1 MEILNT
7 TEILKTRNNALVI
20 VFIIMLMAL
29 FGIIITLISCI
40 KVSNG
45 MFIAWFIC
53 MIACTAAVIWFADKV
68 PTGIYQY
75 EVLLTDNYSATQLL
89 QDYDVVGQRGSIWII
104 QDKENNMDKYNTI
117 IDDDE
122 YDCCEDN
129 DDSEAEGEE
138 WK

>member
-1 MEILNT
+1 MEILNA
-7 TEILKTRNNALVI
+7 TEILKTRNDELVI
-20 VFIIMLMAL
+20 VFIIMMMAL
-29 FGIIITLISCI
+29 FGVIIALISSI

-45 MFIAWFIC
+45 MFIAWLIC
-53 MIACTAAVIWFADKV
+53 VIACVAAAIWFADEV
-68 PTGIYQY
+68 PTGTYQY

-89 QDYDVVGQRGSIWII
+89 QDYDVVGQRGSIWVI

>member
-1 MEILNT
+1 MEILNA
-7 TEILKTRNNALVI
+7 TEILKTRNDELVI
-20 VFIIMLMAL
+20 VFIIMLMVL

-53 MIACTAAVIWFADKV
+53 VIVCVAAAIWFADEV

-89 QDYDVVGQRGSIWII
+89 QDYEVVGQRGSIWII